1 MGLSGTWAMSE
12 GKSTSGNL
20 ILGIVWLTKLN
31 YSRVGDSG
39 MDFESDWAKHRKSL
53 AFTAQEIRFTIS
65 FMPWSCRIPISEGF
79 YEFL

>member
-1 MGLSGTWAMSE
+1 MSE

-20 ILGIVWLTKLN
+20 ILVIVFVGLTKLN
-31 YSRVGDSG
+31 YSRVSESG

-53 AFTAQEIRFTIS
+53 AFTAQEIRFATS